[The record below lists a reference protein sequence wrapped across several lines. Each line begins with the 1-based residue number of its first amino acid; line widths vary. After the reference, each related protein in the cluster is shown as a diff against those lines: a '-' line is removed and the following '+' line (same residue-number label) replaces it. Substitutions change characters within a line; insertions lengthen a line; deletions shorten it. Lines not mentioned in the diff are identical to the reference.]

1 MVEIIPATKL
11 KIAAIASDDDR
22 LLVCVRDPKGRLLFV
37 TELTKYLRE
46 RSEDEGGMSAITD

>member
-1 MVEIIPATKL
+1 M
-11 KIAAIASDDDR
+11 KIDAIASDDDR

>member
-11 KIAAIASDDDR
+11 KIDAIARDDDR
-22 LLVCVRDPKGRLLFV
+22 LLVCVRDSKGMLLFV

-46 RSEDEGGMSAITD
+46 RNEGEGE